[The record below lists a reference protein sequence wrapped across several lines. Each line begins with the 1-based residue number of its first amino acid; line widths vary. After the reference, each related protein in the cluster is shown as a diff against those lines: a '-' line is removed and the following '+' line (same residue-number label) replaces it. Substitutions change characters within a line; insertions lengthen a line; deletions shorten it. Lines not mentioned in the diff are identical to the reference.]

1 MRQSI
6 SVLIY
11 RSASKKFG
19 GDILEDRE
27 ITALFSSGSEEAIR
41 QCEIKYKAELTT
53 FCKRITGSAED
64 ADECVNDAFLSAWK
78 GASGIQPNNLR
89 AYLYKIARNL
99 AIDKLRTNN
108 AKKRCC
114 GALIALSE
122 LNECIDASFD
132 GEKQAYAIEIS
143 KAIDDWLSGLEKQ
156 KRIIFTKRYFM
167 MLSVSEIASQLGINK
182 NTVATTLFRLRN
194 DLRQHLESSGINV

>member
-1 MRQSI
+1 M
-6 SVLIY
+6 
-11 RSASKKFG
+11 
-19 GDILEDRE
+19 EDRE
-27 ITALFSSGSEEAIR
+27 IIALFVEGNEDAIN
-41 QCEIKYKAELTT
+41 QCEIKYRAELTA

-78 GASGIQPNNLR
+78 SAADLQPSNLR

-99 AIDKLRTNN
+99 AIDRLRTNT
-108 AKKRCC
+108 AKKRHC

-122 LNECIDASFD
+122 LNECIGADFYGTD
-132 GEKQAYAIEIS
+132 GAYSTEIS
-143 KAIDDWLSGLEKQ
+143 KAIDDWLVSLEKQ

-167 MLSVSEIASQLGINK
+167 MLSVSEIASALGINK

-194 DLRQHLESSGINV
+194 DLRRHLEGYGIKV